1 MMKQHILS
9 VSIPGAFAALLA
21 LGAAPASGQE
31 TRPTLSGGDAPVLAM
46 EEAGDVLRMTV
57 GHSKLLQAD
66 EPFGTIIVGDDTIAN
81 ATVGAGNSIIV
92 TGLAAGSTNL
102 IVLSESQQMLMSSTI
117 AVVPVAGPLR
127 ATVTVLRGAETRER
141 YECRGADCTL
151 IDPQGQPTEM
161 SFLLTPASGAD
172 ASPEAVSP
180 EITSG
185 EDAAAAQ

>member
-1 MMKQHILS
+1 MKRLS
-9 VSIPGAFAALLA
+9 LAIAALLA
-21 LGAAPASGQE
+21 LAAPVAAQNLPATE
-31 TRPTLSGGDAPVLAM
+31 EAPTVLPM
-46 EEAGDVLRMTV
+46 SEAGDVLRMTV

-102 IVLSESQQMLMSSTI
+102 IVLSEAQEMLMSATV

-127 ATVTVLRGAETRER
+127 ATVTVMRGAETRER

-161 SFLLTPASGAD
+161 SFLLTPASGA
-172 ASPEAVSP
+172 ASSGEAP
-180 EITSG
+180 AG

>member
-1 MMKQHILS
+1 MKLHMLS
-9 VSIPGAFAALLA
+9 VSIPGALAALIA
-21 LGAAPASGQE
+21 LGAAPAAGQE
-31 TRPTLSGGDAPVLAM
+31 TRPTLSGGDAPTVLAM
-46 EEAGDVLRMTV
+46 EEAGEVLRMTV

-102 IVLSESQQMLMSSTI
+102 IVLGESQQMLMSSTI

-127 ATVTVLRGAETRER
+127 ATVTVLRGADTRER

-161 SFLLTPASGAD
+161 SFLLTPASGA
-172 ASPEAVSP
+172 ASSGEAP
-180 EITSG
+180 AG
-185 EDAAAAQ
+185 EDATAAQ